1 MEVSWCAYKHNIIP
15 NSVRQHNHCL
25 ILYYAYKHVVML
37 PFKFAASQA
46 KCIYLYKNLW
56 AYVNALR
63 NKVVVLTY
71 TV

>member
-1 MEVSWCAYKHNIIP
+1 MKASRCAYKHNIIL
-15 NSVRQHNHCL
+15 NSVHQHNYCL
-25 ILYYAYKHVVML
+25 VLYYAYKHIVML

-56 AYVNALR
+56 AYVNALS
-63 NKVVVLTY
+63 NKVVVLKY